1 VVREGDGSM
10 NVWTTTDNRHF
21 IRKTVVVGVQRDGW
35 DEIVK
40 GLAPGEQVVTEG
52 AVFLSNMLN
61 AASAND

>member
-1 VVREGDGSM
+1 VL
-10 NVWTTTDNRHF
+10 
-21 IRKTVVVGVQRDGW
+21 GVQRDGW

-61 AASAND
+61 AASANG